1 MGRLELKLLV
11 VLVILTVLP
20 LAVVYMLASPVF
32 ERTLTVGGLNPAIE
46 QALAD
51 AVDVYG
57 AFIKAEKQRQT
68 ATAHRLAESRGL
80 TAAAVG
86 GPTATAAWL
95 QRAMGDPRVLSIQL
109 SPTDGGEPIA
119 VRARDA
125 GPKRWRTRTLTL
137 PLDNVPGYGEMRFT
151 YGIER
156 AFLERFHRMDRDVIT
171 PFSVMETYREELVSD
186 LALRFMIPLTG
197 ALVFAA
203 LIAVVVGRRTTKR
216 LLHLRDGMKAVAAG
230 HLEVHVTPEGRDE
243 VAELAL
249 GFNEMADQLRES
261 QARVAY
267 LTRVS
272 AWQGIARRLAHE
284 IKNPLTPILLS
295 VQQAHGS
302 YEGGDE
308 RHLSVLATTREIVE
322 QEVRTLE
329 RLVDNFSRFA
339 RLPEPQREAYDLVAL
354 VRDLLKSHPE
364 IEGLRAVLPEAAV
377 MAEVDRDLLRQALT
391 NVVKNANEALRGTE
405 HPPEVVV
412 TVTEAPDHVTL
423 WVDDNGPG
431 IDPAERERVFEPYV
445 TGKSD
450 GTGLGLAI
458 VKKVVLDHDGQI
470 EVLDAPLGGAR
481 FALTMPREATVE
493 MAAEV

>member
-20 LAVVYMLASPVF
+20 VAVVYLLASPVF

-46 QALAD
+46 KALTD
-51 AVDVYG
+51 AVEVYG
-57 AFIKAEKQRQT
+57 DFIRAEKQRQT
-68 ATAHRLAESRGL
+68 ATAYRLAESRGL
-80 TAAAVG
+80 ASAAAG
-86 GPTATAAWL
+86 GRTATQAWL
-95 QRAMGDPRVLSIQL
+95 DRAMGDPRVLSIEL
-109 SPTDGGEPIA
+109 HPKEAGEVVS
-119 VRARDA
+119 VRADDIS
-125 GPKRWRTRTLTL
+125 PERWRTRTLNI
-137 PLDNVPGYGEMRFT
+137 PLSGVPDYREMRFT

-156 AFLERFHRMDRDVIT
+156 AYLQRFQRMDRDVIT

-186 LALRFMIPLTG
+186 LALRFTIPLTA
-197 ALVFAA
+197 ALVFAG
-203 LIAVVVGRRTTKR
+203 LIAVVVGRRITRR
-216 LLHLRDGMKAVAAG
+216 LLHLRDGMRAVAAG
-230 HLEVHVTPEGRDE
+230 DLEAHVEPRGRDE

-302 YEGGDE
+302 YEGADE
-308 RHLSVLATTREIVE
+308 RHQTVLETTREIVE

-339 RLPEPQREAYDLVAL
+339 RLPEPERAPHDLVAL
-354 VRDLLKSHPE
+354 VQDLVKSHPE
-364 IEGLRAVLPEAAV
+364 IEGLRTVLPETEEMAA
-377 MAEVDRDLLRQALT
+377 VDRDLLRQALT
-391 NVVKNANEALRGTE
+391 NLVKNAHEALRDAT
-405 HPPEVVV
+405 HPPDIVV
-412 TVTEAPDHVTL
+412 TVMGQPDSVVL
-423 WVDDNGPG
+423 WIDDNGPG
-431 IDPAERERVFEPYV
+431 IAEPDRERVFEPYV

-458 VKKVVLDHDGQI
+458 VKKVILDHDGQI
-470 EVLDAPLGGAR
+470 EAQVSPAGGAR
-481 FALTMPREATVE
+481 FALTLRRDVALEMPPPS
-493 MAAEV
+493 

>member
-11 VLVILTVLP
+11 VLVFLTVLP
-20 LAVVYMLASPVF
+20 LTVVYILASPVF

-80 TAAAVG
+80 TAAAAG
-86 GPTATAAWL
+86 GPTATTEWL
-95 QRAMGDPRVLSIQL
+95 QRAMGDPRVLSIKL
-109 SPTDGGEPIA
+109 SPTDGGEIVT

-125 GPKRWRTRTLTL
+125 GPERWRTRTLTL
-137 PLDNVPGYGEMRFT
+137 TLEGVPGYREMHFT

-156 AFLERFHRMDRDVIT
+156 AFLQRFQRMDRDVIT
-171 PFSVMETYREELVSD
+171 PFSVMETYRDELVSD
-186 LALRFMIPLTG
+186 LALRFMIPLTA

-216 LLHLRDGMKAVAAG
+216 LLRLRDGMKAVAAG
-230 HLEVHVTPEGRDE
+230 DLDAHLAPEGRDE
-243 VAELAL
+243 VTELAL

-302 YEGGDE
+302 YEGADK
-308 RHLSVLATTREIVE
+308 HHQTVLETTREIVE

-339 RLPEPQREAYDLVAL
+339 RLPEPQREPHDLVGL
-354 VRDLLKSHPE
+354 VKDLVKSHPE
-364 IEGLRAVLPEAAV
+364 IEGLKAVLPAEA
-377 MAEVDRDLLRQALT
+377 MIAEVDRDLLRQALT
-391 NVVKNANEALRGTE
+391 NVVKNASEALRE
-405 HPPEVVV
+405 VDHSPEVRV
-412 TVTEAPDHVTL
+412 TVNGEAEHITL

-431 IDPAERERVFEPYV
+431 IDALDRERVFEPYV

-458 VKKVVLDHDGQI
+458 VKKVILDHDGHI
-470 EVLDAPLGGAR
+470 DVEEAPIGGAR
-481 FALTMPREATVE
+481 FVLKMPRR
-493 MAAEV
+493 MRAEDTES